1 MGSPEIKKVKNLP
14 SGQMRI
20 PNKMK
25 MDKKP
30 KLISR
35 SVPKKKVEYESK
47 SLDVV
52 TEDLVGS
59 VALGQVEPDEN
70 DDISDLSEDEKPLQS
85 AAELL
90 YHQFGGGDNEWGEEE
105 DYY

>member
-14 SGQMRI
+14 SGRMGI

-30 KLISR
+30 KLVSR
-35 SVPKKKVEYESK
+35 NVPKKKVEYESK

-52 TEDLVGS
+52 PEDIIESDVLE
-59 VALGQVEPDEN
+59 QVEPDEN
-70 DDISDLSEDEKPLQS
+70 DISDLSEDEKPLQS

-90 YHQFGGGDNEWGEEE
+90 YHQFEGGDNEWGEEE
-105 DYY
+105 